1 MPIKHKPDI
10 THNAGFTLLEV
21 LIAVFVLAT
30 GLLGLAGLQAA
41 TLSNNQSAYNRS
53 QATRLA
59 YDMAERIR
67 SNFVVAKNLQNSTYI
82 TINPDAATDQKDDC
96 AAVSTTCTA
105 SDMAQNDLFLWY
117 QDLTNTLPSGTGSIA
132 VNAATR
138 VFTITIN
145 WDDNRD
151 GLVNS
156 SDPNFQMSLHL

>member
-1 MPIKHKPDI
+1 MSIRRKNDL

-67 SNFVVAKNLQNSTYI
+67 SDFVVAKNLESSTYI
-82 TINPDAATDQKDDC
+82 TVNPDAATAQTDC
-96 AAVSTTCTA
+96 ATVSTTCTA

>member
-1 MPIKHKPDI
+1 MSIRRKNDL

-67 SNFVVAKNLQNSTYI
+67 SNFVVAKNLQNSTYK
-82 TINPDAATDQKDDC
+82 TINPVDAERQTDC
-96 AAVSTTCTA
+96 ETVSTTCTA

-117 QDLTNTLPSGTGSIA
+117 LDLTNTLPSGTGSIA

-138 VFTITIN
+138 VFTITVN

-151 GLVNS
+151 GVVNS

>member
-1 MPIKHKPDI
+1 MSIRRKNDLI
-10 THNAGFTLLEV
+10 HNAGFTLLEV

-82 TINPDAATDQKDDC
+82 TINPDAATAQTDC

-156 SDPNFQMSLHL
+156 SDPNFQMSLDL